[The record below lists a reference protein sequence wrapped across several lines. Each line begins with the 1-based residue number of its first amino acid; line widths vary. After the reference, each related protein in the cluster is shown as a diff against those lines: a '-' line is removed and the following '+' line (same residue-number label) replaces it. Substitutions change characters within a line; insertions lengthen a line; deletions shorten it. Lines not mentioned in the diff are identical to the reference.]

1 MHIRL
6 IMNKEKEENNSKKEN
21 QSKQTKDTINSSK
34 RAGIAA
40 KPRDNSEMN
49 ESVEVS
55 NSTVQLRNAK
65 QRIYLSKSN

>member
-1 MHIRL
+1 M
-6 IMNKEKEENNSKKEN
+6 
-21 QSKQTKDTINSSK
+21 
-34 RAGIAA
+34 AA

-65 QRIYLSKSN
+65 QRIYLSKSNWLGVLLLERERKLHTFLWNNRGLGGRKEVVKGLMKV